1 MTTRLRESRTVRQWG
16 IPRGVIVLVGLAA
29 AVVAAGGVRAT
40 AWMIG
45 PIFLALMIVIAV
57 SPVQGWMRRRGLPG
71 WSATLVLILGTYAVL
86 IVMVLVLVV
95 SVAQLATELPQ
106 YADQAQQLVGT
117 ATSALSRLGV
127 GEEQL
132 QAIAGSLDWGRIAGW
147 VGSLLSGLAGT
158 IANLVFLLA
167 LLLFLGVEAAT
178 AGARLGAIG
187 RDRPDAAAALAGFAV
202 RTRKYLVVT
211 TVFGLIV
218 AVLDTAALMIIGV
231 PLAFTWGLLSFI
243 TNYIPNVGFV
253 IGLIPPAVLG
263 LLEGGPSM
271 MIAVIV
277 LYSVLNFVVQSLIQP
292 RFVGD
297 SVGLSATVTFLA
309 VIFWTWLIG
318 PLGAILA
325 IPMTLLAKALLVD
338 IDPSARW
345 ADALL
350 RSRPGNSGETDVDGT
365 ASGRPDG
372 ATEGADAASV
382 PR

>member
-1 MTTRLRESRTVRQWG
+1 
-16 IPRGVIVLVGLAA
+16 
-29 AVVAAGGVRAT
+29 
-40 AWMIG
+40 
-45 PIFLALMIVIAV
+45 
-57 SPVQGWMRRRGLPG
+57 
-71 WSATLVLILGTYAVL
+71 
-86 IVMVLVLVV
+86 
-95 SVAQLATELPQ
+95 
-106 YADQAQQLVGT
+106 
-117 ATSALSRLGV
+117 
-127 GEEQL
+127 
-132 QAIAGSLDWGRIAGW
+132 
-147 VGSLLSGLAGT
+147 
-158 IANLVFLLA
+158 
-167 LLLFLGVEAAT
+167 
-178 AGARLGAIG
+178 
-187 RDRPDAAAALAGFAV
+187 
-202 RTRKYLVVT
+202 
-211 TVFGLIV
+211 
-218 AVLDTAALMIIGV
+218 
-231 PLAFTWGLLSFI
+231 LSFI

-309 VIFWTWLIG
+309 LIFWTWLIG

-350 RSRPGNSGETDVDGT
+350 RSRPGDPGETDVDGT

-372 ATEGADAASV
+372 ATQGADAASV